1 MQELTAEKGWGAPS
15 YAVTSTGPDH
25 DKEFTATV
33 MVNDTA
39 HGVGVGRSKKEA
51 EQRPPQRH
59 GTASAAMSLLGEEQK
74 AAMSLLREEQKA
86 R

>member
-1 MQELTAEKGWGAPS
+1 M
-15 YAVTSTGPDH
+15 
-25 DKEFTATV
+25 

-51 EQRPPQRH
+51 EQK
-59 GTASAAMSLLGEEQK
+59 AAAEAWNSISGDEPLGEEQK